1 MKNKVEMIRA
11 AHHYLDSLREYGFAR
26 DNDTF
31 ADISLSVQVYCN
43 NQKERFALIDI
54 RTFETY
60 TTDYIFDAAWMLAQQ
75 VA

>member
-11 AHHYLDSLREYGFAR
+11 AHHYLDTLRQYGFAR

-31 ADISLSVQVYCN
+31 ASINLSVQVYVN
-43 NQKERFALIDI
+43 DQSERFALIDT

-60 TTDYIFDAAWMLAQQ
+60 ATGNILDAAWMLAEQ